1 MDGREIEARMLMWAV
16 AEISWEDA
24 SGQHCQA
31 SAVLEDRSTSGACV
45 RLTRPLA
52 VGSVVTIRW
61 QREQFSA
68 VARNCRRDG
77 REFLIGVR
85 REAESGRASR
95 NLAFRKLAPAATAKV
110 PQLPPAPP
118 QNDHPLL
125 MALQAERERRRNQ
138 QKVTPTESINIAP
151 APFAP
156 KIPIPNRAATDVQ
169 SESTQSGARSSSTG
183 SPPRERK
190 GMQPKTL
197 FPKFWHRAKG
207 SDQPES
213 VGTKEMLVNKS
224 NGSTA
229 DTCSADRHEML
240 SYEDIYHAAGIM
252 KPASGYGIHKV
263 VEMLNSERIRDLS
276 KEFKRASI
284 LMALDA
290 AGTRL
295 DDVLADATR
304 RQDAL
309 NRYEAG
315 KKKQL
320 EEFESAKAREIK
332 EVEEEME
339 RVRAHYAERI
349 ERNHDL
355 VAQEKEGLRNWQMA
369 MQHEV
374 QRIAEV
380 IELCGKQAA
389 LVTGATPS
397 AHRQTCTSEKPA
409 EQTHGAASGQ
419 S

>member
-1 MDGREIEARMLMWAV
+1 
-16 AEISWEDA
+16 
-24 SGQHCQA
+24 
-31 SAVLEDRSTSGACV
+31 
-45 RLTRPLA
+45 
-52 VGSVVTIRW
+52 
-61 QREQFSA
+61 
-68 VARNCRRDG
+68 
-77 REFLIGVR
+77 
-85 REAESGRASR
+85 
-95 NLAFRKLAPAATAKV
+95 
-110 PQLPPAPP
+110 
-118 QNDHPLL
+118 
-125 MALQAERERRRNQ
+125 
-138 QKVTPTESINIAP
+138 
-151 APFAP
+151 
-156 KIPIPNRAATDVQ
+156 
-169 SESTQSGARSSSTG
+169 
-183 SPPRERK
+183 
-190 GMQPKTL
+190 MQPKTL

>member
-16 AEISWEDA
+16 AEISWDDA

-31 SAVLEDRSTSGACV
+31 PAVLEDRSNSGACV
-45 RLTRPLA
+45 RLTRPVA

-77 REFLIGVR
+77 REFVIGVR
-85 REAESGRASR
+85 REAEGRSGSYNSAS
-95 NLAFRKLAPAATAKV
+95 RKLAPAATAKV
-110 PQLPPAPP
+110 PQSPPAPA
-118 QNDHPLL
+118 QQDHPLL
-125 MALQAERERRRNQ
+125 LALHAERERRRDRQSVAAAGSICIARDAAELKLPITNCAAND
-138 QKVTPTESINIAP
+138 VRIESAP
-151 APFAP
+151 
-156 KIPIPNRAATDVQ
+156 
-169 SESTQSGARSSSTG
+169 SGATTPNTG
-183 SPPRERK
+183 SRTPERK
-190 GMQPKTL
+190 DMQPKTL

-213 VGTKEMLVNKS
+213 AGTKEVLVDKS
-224 NGSTA
+224 NRSTA
-229 DTCSADRHEML
+229 DAGSADRHEML

-252 KPASGYGIHKV
+252 NPASGYGIAKV
-263 VEMLNSERIRDLS
+263 VDMLNSDRIRDLS
-276 KEFKRASI
+276 KEVKRASI

-290 AGTRL
+290 AGTRV

-315 KKKQL
+315 KKKQM
-320 EEFESAKAREIK
+320 EEFESAKAHEIK

-349 ERNHDL
+349 QRNRDL

-369 MQHEV
+369 MQHEI

-397 AHRQTCTSEKPA
+397 AHGQTSTPEKPA
-409 EQTHGAASGQ
+409 EQTRGTASGQ